1 MEMSLWLSMPWIW
14 SCLKVIT
21 CFFCP
26 QARWDA
32 KTNDFFLHPQRWAN
46 ESITPPHIRIFL
58 RTTRCQSCFMIT
70 TRHPWIASV
79 RSPLTPFLRTIDA
92 HHRQATMHDVIAC
105 WLRSNEIEA
114 KNKMKTVLSSSQS
127 PEWMGGPRRTDT
139 RDFFYFTRIEMRQ
152 HCSECVISGLQKVC
166 LVLKLM
172 FPWLGW
178 AGL

>member
-1 MEMSLWLSMPWIW
+1 MEMSLWLSMLWIW

-114 KNKMKTVLSSSQS
+114 KKKWKRFCLRLNHRNGWEVQEGL
-127 PEWMGGPRRTDT
+127 T
-139 RDFFYFTRIEMRQ
+139 RETFLFHENWNEAT
-152 HCSECVISGLQKVC
+152 L
-166 LVLKLM
+166 
-172 FPWLGW
+172 
-178 AGL
+178 